1 MLTVLRKG
9 TFVKKET
16 TGSEMNM
23 YSILLIPLAASKE
36 SLSEYLFCAN
46 GFNCS
51 DWFFQLNVLFQWY
64 ILLVKMVE
72 YYQYVYAL

>member
-46 GFNCS
+46 GFNSS
-51 DWFFQLNVLFQWY
+51 D
-64 ILLVKMVE
+64 
-72 YYQYVYAL
+72 